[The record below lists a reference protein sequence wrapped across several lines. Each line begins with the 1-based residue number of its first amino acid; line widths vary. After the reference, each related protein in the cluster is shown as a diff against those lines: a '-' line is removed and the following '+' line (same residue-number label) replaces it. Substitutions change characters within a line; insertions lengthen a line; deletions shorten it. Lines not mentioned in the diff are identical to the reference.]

1 IISNLVRNGQIHFHN
16 QILFNKEFWQYLKGQ
31 LPLSKDLENVFQKDR
46 VLGLKVISEKL
57 GLLVEEAHV
66 LLKECIE
73 NQSIEQ
79 ISPYYGVLEY
89 RITELKKQYLPTK
102 LKRQLVIY
110 LVSELGPVDFKL
122 LQSKCQEYF
131 SFPRIELLILL
142 SDLIEE
148 KKLFTSLI
156 TTDSYKSLFYFNKEQ
171 KLILEDPVR
180 KSQFDRWE
188 IIEDY
193 QNLFPHLSSE
203 GSHLLLYH
211 GSPILYFKVNRNID
225 YGEITTF
232 KFIYNINEIDIYP
245 YFEEL
250 IGFIENYIFSK
261 GLRGVVIK
269 KIEGNSPENWVNM

>member
-1 IISNLVRNGQIHFHN
+1 
-16 QILFNKEFWQYLKGQ
+16 
-31 LPLSKDLENVFQKDR
+31 
-46 VLGLKVISEKL
+46 
-57 GLLVEEAHV
+57 
-66 LLKECIE
+66 
-73 NQSIEQ
+73 
-79 ISPYYGVLEY
+79 
-89 RITELKKQYLPTK
+89 
-102 LKRQLVIY
+102 
-110 LVSELGPVDFKL
+110 
-122 LQSKCQEYF
+122 
-131 SFPRIELLILL
+131 
-142 SDLIEE
+142 
-148 KKLFTSLI
+148 
-156 TTDSYKSLFYFNKEQ
+156 
-171 KLILEDPVR
+171 VR